1 MSGFNFLKESE
12 LHIHYGSNRYNVK
25 ITPDF
30 TFSQTFAEDAY
41 QVKTLHDQTKMF
53 QGTSVT
59 KANPANFSF
68 ETHLTLEQDESI
80 VLDLLTDYDTSSG
93 EQLLK
98 SFDMYIVSNTQTLKI
113 EGCVI
118 TQGEFKLEKA
128 GHVRLAVSGSGK
140 KLSRVGDETFSLPG
154 TLQSASATRTPLK
167 PLLDV
172 EVGGSDVSN
181 LQGATLQVQN
191 NIDWTPYETLQ
202 DSLGVTSASNA
213 IYPSSYSLQDRVVS
227 GNITQFFTSG
237 NQSEYQTFD
246 TDTSVRIK
254 TLKPDGTVFFNARL
268 FDCMY
273 TKRSDQGDVFTQTY
287 DYRLVESP
295 TDLGRHQPE
304 NGLTLSETMGSGGA
318 AVNIDAAGGTQPDY
332 TGAETGQPT
341 VFSGEV
347 NLPSSFSA
355 DACLWEHGGTGV
367 GSWLGVRQ
375 INGVYNFVLRSGEGL
390 ATVTATSV
398 DGIVSEKPISE
409 IPEFDGQV
417 HTVCWE
423 FHPQNGT
430 HRLWI
435 DGKEIFND
443 TTTGGGAFDGS
454 KWSGGNPGGW
464 LKGQSTA
471 SGNYVITAW
480 PVTTGSSGL
489 RHYFNQVATDLTTI
503 ITY

>member
-1 MSGFNFLKESE
+1 MSGFNFLRESE
-12 LHIHYGSNRYNVK
+12 LHIHYGSSRYNVK
-25 ITPDF
+25 ITPNLSF
-30 TFSQTFAEDAY
+30 NQTFAEDAY
-41 QVKTLHDQTKMF
+41 SVKTLHDQTKMF

-59 KANPANFSF
+59 KANPADFSF
-68 ETHLTLEQDESI
+68 EVHLTKEKDEQI
-80 VLDLLTDYDTSSG
+80 VLDLLTDYDTTSG

-98 SFDMYIVSNTQTLKI
+98 SFDMYVVSSESTFKL

-118 TQGEFKLEKA
+118 TTGDFNFAKDSPLI
-128 GHVRLAVSGSGK
+128 LSVSGQAK
-140 KLSRVGDETFSLPG
+140 KLSRVGNESYSLPG
-154 TLQSASATRTPLK
+154 TLQPASATRTPTK

-172 EVGGSDVSN
+172 EIDGSDVTN
-181 LQGATLQVQN
+181 LATTVLSIAN
-191 NIDWTPYETLQ
+191 NINWTPYETLQ
-202 DSLGVTSASNA
+202 DSLAVTSASNA
-213 IYPSSYSLQDRVVS
+213 IYPSNYSLDDRTLS
-227 GNITQFFTSG
+227 GNITQFNT
-237 NQSEYQTFD
+237 NANASEFQTFD
-246 TDTSVRIK
+246 TSTNIDIK
-254 TLKPDGTVFFNARL
+254 TIVDGVEFFHADLNG
-268 FDCMY
+268 CMF
-273 TKRSDQGDVFTQTY
+273 TKRSNPGEVFTQTY

-304 NGLTLSETMGSGGA
+304 NGLTLSETMGTGGA
-318 AVNIDAAGGTQPDY
+318 AVNIDSHGGTEPLY
-332 TGAETGQPT
+332 SATETGQPT

-375 INGVYNFVLRSGEGL
+375 ISGVYNFVLRSGEGT
-390 ATVTATSV
+390 ASVTATSN
-398 DGIVSEKPISE
+398 DGIISEKPISE

-423 FHPQNGT
+423 LHPTNGT
-430 HRLWI
+430 HKLWI

-443 TTTGGGAFDGS
+443 TTTGGGAFDAN

-489 RHYFNQVATDLTTI
+489 RHYFNQVATDNTTL